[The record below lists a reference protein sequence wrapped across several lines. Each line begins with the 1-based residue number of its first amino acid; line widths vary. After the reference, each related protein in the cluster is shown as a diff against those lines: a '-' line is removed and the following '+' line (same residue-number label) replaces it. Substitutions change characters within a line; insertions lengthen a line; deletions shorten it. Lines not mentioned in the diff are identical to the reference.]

1 MVETEMPSEIS
12 YTNFTWAW
20 MIDQEDLIVII
31 LLSKTN
37 FSLLYK
43 MKVHNEAG

>member
-1 MVETEMPSEIS
+1 
-12 YTNFTWAW
+12 
-20 MIDQEDLIVII
+20 

-43 MKVHNEAG
+43 MKVHNEAGWNDLKHNVMKL